1 MEKSFDP
8 DIIKELQE
16 AYFLLQTSKAK
27 SLNISLVHAS
37 QTLRMFLDCKLD
49 FKEHVQNVL
58 NTVSKTIGLLDK
70 FKKISSRP
78 PLITIYN
85 SFIKPYLDY
94 GDIIYDQAYNVSLHQ
109 QLESIQ
115 YNVTLAITGA
125 IRERSREKLYHELGF
140 ESFEARIWFCK
151 LLQNFL
157 DSVSWVFIRRYSY
170 T

>member
-109 QLESIQ
+109 ELESLQ

-140 ESFEARIWFCK
+140 ESLEARIWFCK

-157 DSVSWVFIRRYSY
+157 DSVS
-170 T
+170 

>member
-8 DIIKELQE
+8 DIIKEVQE
-16 AYFLLQTSKAK
+16 AYFFSQTSKAK

-37 QTLRMFLDCKLD
+37 QTLRMFLDCRLD

-58 NTVSKTIGLLDK
+58 NTVSKTIGLIDN
-70 FKKISSRP
+70 FKKILSRL

-85 SFIKPYLDY
+85 SCIKPYLDN

-109 QLESIQ
+109 ELESIQ
-115 YNVTLAITGA
+115 YNVTLAITGP

-140 ESFEARIWFCK
+140 ESLEARRWFCK
-151 LLQNFL
+151 LL
-157 DSVSWVFIRRYSY
+157 
-170 T
+170 

>member
-1 MEKSFDP
+1 
-8 DIIKELQE
+8 
-16 AYFLLQTSKAK
+16 
-27 SLNISLVHAS
+27 
-37 QTLRMFLDCKLD
+37 MFLDCKLD

-58 NTVSKTIGLLDK
+58 NTLSKTIGLLDK
-70 FKKISSRP
+70 FKKILSRP

-109 QLESIQ
+109 ELESIQ
-115 YNVTLAITGA
+115 YNVTLAIMGA

-140 ESFEARIWFCK
+140 ESLEARIWFCK

-157 DSVSWVFIRRYSY
+157 DSVS
-170 T
+170 

>member
-94 GDIIYDQAYNVSLHQ
+94 GDIIYDQAYNFSLHQ
-109 QLESIQ
+109 ELESIQ

-157 DSVSWVFIRRYSY
+157 DSVS
-170 T
+170 

>member
-94 GDIIYDQAYNVSLHQ
+94 GDIIYDRAYNVSLHQ

-157 DSVSWVFIRRYSY
+157 DSVS
-170 T
+170 

>member
-58 NTVSKTIGLLDK
+58 NTLSKTIGLLDK

-170 T
+170 S